1 MTIYLDLTCEMITL
15 TGSSSSQGISGIRW
29 KNNSTIVTTY
39 KCEDVDDRLATIIA
53 IYQLALMFILPGL
66 FMIICYFVV
75 IKVLW
80 LSTKNIRN
88 LTGNNSDRPSTV
100 VTPAATTTVN
110 NGDHIIVC
118 SNANVIRTS
127 IESDSGPT
135 ETFVST
141 LATPSEPRRSCLPS
155 IGIRIRQITTPHQQ
169 SKDRKQVIKML
180 ILVVIL
186 FLLCWGPRLIKNVI
200 FNLSHSRSFSLFEQ
214 ILFYSSELLPF
225 VHSSLNPF
233 VYGLMSRRFRNF
245 IFRSCVGG
253 NSSTEATVAIDS
265 IALSSGVHSTRN
277 GRARIH

>member
-1 MTIYLDLTCEMITL
+1 MTLLLSLCFFLTL
-15 TGSSSSQGISGIRW
+15 QGISGIKW
-29 KNNSTIVTTY
+29 GNNSTQVITY

-53 IYQLALMFILPGL
+53 IYQLGLMFILPGL

-88 LTGNNSDRPSTV
+88 LTGNNSERPST
-100 VTPAATTTVN
+100 ATASSVN

-118 SNANVIRTS
+118 SNANVIRSS

-135 ETFVST
+135 ETFVSS
-141 LATPSEPRRSCLPS
+141 LATPSEPRRSGAS
-155 IGIRIRQITTPHQQ
+155 TIGIRIRQITTPHQQ

-200 FNLSHSRSFSLFEQ
+200 FNLSRNRSFSLFEQ

-233 VYGLMSRRFRNF
+233 VYGLMSRRFRSF

-253 NSSTEATVAIDS
+253 NSSTEATAAIDS